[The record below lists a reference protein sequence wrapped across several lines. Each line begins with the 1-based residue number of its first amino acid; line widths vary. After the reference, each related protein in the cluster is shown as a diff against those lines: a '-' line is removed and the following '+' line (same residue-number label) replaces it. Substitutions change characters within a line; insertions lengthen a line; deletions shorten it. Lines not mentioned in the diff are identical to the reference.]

1 MSRNLAV
8 ALMAV
13 TLSGFTTA
21 AASGEYFTD
30 EEVDYIRDAQGLA
43 LRIPAILRLANIR
56 LVALSMKNKSKED
69 RELERRIAE
78 IHEELIGKPA
88 SKTTPKP
95 GEKPQDS
102 AKDGGRPYLTDLT
115 RTELLRGY
123 IEALDEIRAVIDD
136 AYRDKQEVRGVLEQ
150 FEKFLSESNPLL
162 RNFQSRGPDEF
173 QAILDARSTTQ
184 EALDD
189 TQDALK
195 KVPKTEKSNRP

>member
-1 MSRNLAV
+1 
-8 ALMAV
+8 MAV

>member
-1 MSRNLAV
+1 MHPKISRHLSRNLAV

-56 LVALSMKNKSKED
+56 LVSLSMKNKSKED

-173 QAILDARSTTQ
+173 QARLDARSTTQ
-184 EALDD
+184 D
-189 TQDALK
+189 
-195 KVPKTEKSNRP
+195 